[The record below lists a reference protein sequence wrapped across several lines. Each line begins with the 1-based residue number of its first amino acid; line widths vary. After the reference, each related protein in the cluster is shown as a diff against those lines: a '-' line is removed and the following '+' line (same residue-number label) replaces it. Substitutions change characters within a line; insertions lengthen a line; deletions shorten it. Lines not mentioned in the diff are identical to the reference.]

1 MTPLR
6 CALALLAAAG
16 LYGQTSTRT
25 FHLTTAQNGPALS
38 EIATILKNV
47 GNIQQI
53 SGDDVKFEITVSGSE
68 TDLATAAWLID
79 HLDTNVRQPAQ
90 YSVPDSSDVVSI
102 VYPSNTPTMAGFNEI
117 ITSLRTVGKVTHI
130 FNFTSA
136 RAITMRTTGDQT
148 QLASWLVRQMDVS
161 ADDKDRWQEPRVY
174 TIPGNPQEI
183 VKVVYLIHPTKQ
195 PANLN
200 EMVTVLRTIADLRSI
215 FTRSEPQGIAFR
227 GTVAQVQLGDWL
239 FQQLDVQPDA
249 QMSAQTHEYTTPE
262 TEDSI
267 TRVYY
272 LNNGGMNSH
281 MNEVIRAVRSEANIR
296 RVFTYIAAR
305 ALAIRGNADAVA
317 AADRIIKQQDTTS
330 AQ

>member
-16 LYGQTSTRT
+16 LYGQTSSRI
-25 FHLTTAQNGPALS
+25 FHLTTAQNANAQN
-38 EIATILKNV
+38 EIATILRSV

-53 SGDDVKFEITVSGSE
+53 SGDDVKFEITATGSN

-79 HLDTNVRQPAQ
+79 HLDTNVRQSAQ

-102 VYPSNTPTMAGFNEI
+102 VYLSNTPTMASLNEVA
-117 ITSLRTVGKVTHI
+117 TSLRAVGKVTHI
-130 FNFTSA
+130 FTYSSA

-148 QLASWLVRQMDVS
+148 QLASWLVRQIDVS
-161 ADDKDRWQEPRVY
+161 GDDKNRWHQPRVY
-174 TIPGNPQEI
+174 TIAGNPQEI
-183 VKVVYLIHPTKQ
+183 VKVVYLIHPTTQ
-195 PANLN
+195 PAYLN

-239 FQQLDVQPDA
+239 FQQLDVLPNA
-249 QMSAQTHEYTTPE
+249 QMSAQTHEYTIPE
-262 TEDSI
+262 AQDSV

-272 LNNGGMNSH
+272 LNNGGTNSR
-281 MNEVIRAVRSEANIR
+281 MNEIIRAVRSEADIR
-296 RVFTYIAAR
+296 RIFTYIAAR
-305 ALAIRGNADAVA
+305 ALAIRGNPDAVA
-317 AADRIIKQQDTTS
+317 AADRIIKQQDTLA